1 MVTLSQFRTDLE
13 KNLIKRKIKY
23 SNLNEEALFN
33 IFTVFEK
40 SFLLEKKY
48 LQINLFLNND
58 GKKIEPSYN
67 DKAFLNR
74 VLKYLYL

>member
-58 GKKIEPSYN
+58 EKN
-67 DKAFLNR
+67 
-74 VLKYLYL
+74 

>member
-1 MVTLSQFRTDLE
+1 MVTLRQFRTDLE

-40 SFLLEKKY
+40 SCLLEKKY

-58 GKKIEPSYN
+58 GKKI
-67 DKAFLNR
+67 
-74 VLKYLYL
+74 